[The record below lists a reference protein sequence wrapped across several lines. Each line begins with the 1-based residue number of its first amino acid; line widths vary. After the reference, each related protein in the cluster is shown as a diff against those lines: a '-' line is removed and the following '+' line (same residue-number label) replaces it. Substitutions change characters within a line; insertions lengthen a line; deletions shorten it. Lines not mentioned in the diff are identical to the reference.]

1 MKVNSLTLDNFR
13 NIEHLELEPV
23 EGVNIIYGENA
34 QGKSNLLEG
43 IWLFTGLR
51 SFRGS
56 KEKELVRFGQD
67 FAKLQL
73 SFNDDLRDVDATI
86 DIAEKKTATLGGV
99 SYGSCSKLCGEFLG
113 IIFSPG
119 HLSLVQG
126 GPSERRK
133 FINMALCQLKPKY
146 ASNLTQF
153 NKILQQR
160 NVLLKD
166 ITYHT
171 ELYDT
176 LEIWDENLA
185 AYSAYLIDER
195 RKYLEEL
202 TPFLEDFYG
211 GISGG
216 RERIN
221 IAYSSGLTLE
231 STTPAELK
239 EEVLLSLKQ
248 HRRED
253 ILSGVT
259 GLGPHRDDLDIR
271 LDGIPVKNFGSQ
283 GQQRSC
289 ALSLKMSEAAIIKK
303 ITGKQPV
310 ALLDDVMS
318 ELDSHRQDYILNH
331 IEGWQVFITCC
342 EPSSILLSRKAENGK
357 MFEIQGGKLC
367 SST

>member
-1 MKVNSLTLDNFR
+1 MKVNSLTIDHFR
-13 NIEHLELEPV
+13 NIEHMEFLPV
-23 EGVNIIYGENA
+23 EGVNVIYGENA
-34 QGKSNLLEG
+34 QGKSNLLEA

-56 KEKELVRFGQD
+56 KEKELIQFGQPK
-67 FAKLQL
+67 AELQME
-73 SFNDDLRDVDATI
+73 FDNDLQNVEATI

-119 HLSLVQG
+119 HLSLIQG
-126 GPSERRK
+126 GPAERRK
-133 FINMALCQLKPKY
+133 FINQALCQLKPKY

-153 NKILQQR
+153 NRILQQR

-166 ITYHT
+166 LTYHS

-176 LEIWDENLA
+176 LEIWDDTLA
-185 AYSAYLIDER
+185 SLSAYLILER
-195 RKYLEEL
+195 KKYLSEL
-202 TPFLEDFYG
+202 TPFLEEFYG

-216 RERIN
+216 REAIKLSY
-221 IAYSSGLTLE
+221 ASGIPLE
-231 STTPAELK
+231 STSFEELK
-239 EEVLLSLKQ
+239 EEVLIALQKN
-248 HRRED
+248 RKED

-259 GLGPHRDDLDIR
+259 NLGPHRDDLTIL
-271 LDGIPVKNFGSQ
+271 LDDIPVKSFGSQ

-303 ITGKQPV
+303 ITGYQPV

-342 EPSSILLSRKAENGK
+342 EPSAILQSREVNREN
-357 MFEIQGGKLC
+357 MFEIKGGHLC
-367 SST
+367 SSI